1 MQKEQIDRFVTL
13 AGLEMPALISPGKF
27 QEAEIYEDSA
37 VLTFLLPKVYPLEEL
52 IDELEKRCGKRVI
65 GNKSASGTE
74 IIEELGE
81 EEINT
86 GAMTRR

>member
-1 MQKEQIDRFVTL
+1 MNW
-13 AGLEMPALISPGKF
+13 
-27 QEAEIYEDSA
+27 
-37 VLTFLLPKVYPLEEL
+37 
-52 IDELEKRCGKRVI
+52 KRDAGKRVI

-86 GAMTRR
+86 GAHDRLYIGRFCYADLWK

>member
-37 VLTFLLPKVYPLEEL
+37 VLISTDLYDQK
-52 IDELEKRCGKRVI
+52 KGSSCQRCTHWK
-65 GNKSASGTE
+65 N
-74 IIEELGE
+74 
-81 EEINT
+81 
-86 GAMTRR
+86 